1 MVAGVALK
9 PSLKGTVTVTDC
21 GAEEPPGPLAV
32 IVNVVVVATGG
43 FAEPEVGSVT
53 PSSGGSTAGLIVTEV
68 AFVVAQVM
76 VEVWPAFTDVGFA
89 VKEVT
94 WGGTDWATLTVMFCA

>member
-1 MVAGVALK
+1 M
-9 PSLKGTVTVTDC
+9 
-21 GAEEPPGPLAV
+21 AV
-32 IVNVVVVATGG
+32 IVNVVVAATGG
-43 FAEPEVGSVT
+43 FAEPEAGSVT
-53 PSSGGSTAGLIVTEV
+53 PSSGGSTAGLMVTAV

-94 WGGTDWATLTVMFCA
+94 WGGTGCATATVMFCVGVLDPELPLAMAL